1 MARKI
6 TILDCILEVLSS
18 SQNPLKSEEILNQ
31 IQDRGLYQFNSS
43 NPLKMVRYELWN
55 REISSNSRGTQEKIF
70 RKVDR
75 DTYALLVSTQLTPE
89 TQVEIDLNQIKID
102 SSDRESENSEN
113 ITTEKAQ
120 IGLDLEFASLED
132 IYSEYIRAFKLK
144 VLTSLKQ
151 LDPYEFEFFGKILL
165 EKYGFQ
171 NVVVTTKSGDG
182 GIDGY
187 GDLEMGMGSMKFG
200 FQCKRYDT
208 SLITPIQLR
217 EFRGSLDENGLS
229 QGIFFTTS
237 RFSKTAKEAAEIPGA
252 RPIMLFDGEE
262 IVNLMLKKSFG
273 VSISRNLP
281 IYEYTLDITQL
292 RG

>member
-1 MARKI
+1 
-6 TILDCILEVLSS
+6 
-18 SQNPLKSEEILNQ
+18 
-31 IQDRGLYQFNSS
+31 
-43 NPLKMVRYELWN
+43 
-55 REISSNSRGTQEKIF
+55 
-70 RKVDR
+70 
-75 DTYALLVSTQLTPE
+75 
-89 TQVEIDLNQIKID
+89 
-102 SSDRESENSEN
+102 
-113 ITTEKAQ
+113 
-120 IGLDLEFASLED
+120 
-132 IYSEYIRAFKLK
+132 
-144 VLTSLKQ
+144 
-151 LDPYEFEFFGKILL
+151 
-165 EKYGFQ
+165 
-171 NVVVTTKSGDG
+171 
-182 GIDGY
+182 
-187 GDLEMGMGSMKFG
+187 MGMGSMKFG